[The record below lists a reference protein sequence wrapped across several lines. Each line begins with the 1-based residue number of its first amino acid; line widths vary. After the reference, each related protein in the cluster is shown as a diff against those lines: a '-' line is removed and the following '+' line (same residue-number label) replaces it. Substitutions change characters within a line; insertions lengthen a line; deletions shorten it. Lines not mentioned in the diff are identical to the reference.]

1 MKIIVNHRRVRHD
14 LVTKQQQRS
23 KRTHWVEGV
32 EPAEWT
38 VKRVILSVC
47 LTVEQCV
54 KISLWRVFYDK
65 LRNLNI
71 SLLQSKE
78 KTLTFFDKGLQT

>member
-23 KRTHWVEGV
+23 RNHWVEGV

-78 KTLTFFDKGLQT
+78 ETLTFFDKGLQM

>member
-1 MKIIVNHRRVRHD
+1 MKIIVNHRRVRPD
-14 LVTKQQQRS
+14 LATKQHQQQRS
-23 KRTHWVEGV
+23 RRTLWVEGI

-38 VKRVILSVC
+38 MKRAILSVC

-65 LRNLNI
+65 LRNLNV
-71 SLLQSKE
+71 SLLQRGDPDI
-78 KTLTFFDKGLQT
+78 L

>member
-14 LVTKQQQRS
+14 LVTKQQQQQRS
-23 KRTHWVEGV
+23 RRTHWVEGM

-38 VKRVILSVC
+38 TKRVILSVC

-78 KTLTFFDKGLQT
+78 ERP

>member
-14 LVTKQQQRS
+14 LVTKQQQQQRS
-23 KRTHWVEGV
+23 RRTHWVEGM

-38 VKRVILSVC
+38 TKRVILSVC
-47 LTVEQCV
+47 PTVEQCV

-78 KTLTFFDKGLQT
+78 ERP